1 MSNRSAIRKHL
12 ARLETQRAVAKRAGR
27 GAQAY
32 KAKKAAEA
40 IRALSTRDDRSAA
53 NALPWGIAQSDPPSN
68 Q

>member
-32 KAKKAAEA
+32 KAKKALDVV
-40 IRALSTRDDRSAA
+40 RSLSTRDQRPVP
-53 NALPWGIAQSDPPSN
+53 NALPWDLPKDA
-68 Q
+68 

>member
-40 IRALSTRDDRSAA
+40 IRALSTRDQRPVP
-53 NALPWGIAQSDPPSN
+53 NALPWDLPKDA
-68 Q
+68 

>member
-12 ARLETQRAVAKRAGR
+12 ARLETQRAIAKRAGR

-40 IRALSTRDDRSAA
+40 IRALSTRDDRSEA
-53 NALPWGIAQSDPPSN
+53 NALPWGLPKDA
-68 Q
+68 